1 MGIYQIIVS
10 VKYIDMKAT
19 DVQIGGNH
27 YKDMVMQPIELITAL
42 RCSFIQGCII
52 KYISRYR
59 AKNGVQDI
67 KKCIHY
73 AQLAI
78 QLGDKRRCNDK
89 TLSLNINKFI
99 IKNKLTILQRRII
112 TQTVYNNYEQVIQFC
127 KELLRIEYPEEQ

>member
-1 MGIYQIIVS
+1 MGIYQIIIN

-19 DVQIGGNH
+19 DVQIGGSH
-27 YKDMVMQPIELITAL
+27 YKDMAMQPIELITAL

-52 KYISRYR
+52 KYISRHR
-59 AKNGVQDI
+59 AKNGAQDI

-89 TLSLNINKFI
+89 TLSLSINMFI
-99 IKNKLTILQRRII
+99 IKNKLTVLQRRII
-112 TQTVYNNYEQVIQFC
+112 TQAAYNNYKQVIQLC
-127 KELLRIEYPEEQ
+127 KELLQIEYPEEQ

>member
-1 MGIYQIIVS
+1 MGIYQIIVN

-19 DVQIGGNH
+19 DVQIGGSH
-27 YKDMVMQPIELITAL
+27 YKDMAMQPIELIAAL

-59 AKNGVQDI
+59 AKNGAQDI

-78 QLGDKRRCNDK
+78 QLGDRKLHKDSDYIKEANM
-89 TLSLNINKFI
+89 FI
-99 IKNKLTILQRRII
+99 AKNKLTILQRGII
-112 TQTVYNNYEQVIQFC
+112 LNSLNNKYNIVITLC
-127 KELLRIEYPEEQ
+127 KELLQIEYPEEQ

>member
-1 MGIYQIIVS
+1 MGIYQIIIN

-127 KELLRIEYPEEQ
+127 KELLQIEYPEEQ

>member
-1 MGIYQIIVS
+1 MGIYQIIVN

-127 KELLRIEYPEEQ
+127 KELLQIEYPEEQ

>member
-1 MGIYQIIVS
+1 
-10 VKYIDMKAT
+10 MKAT
-19 DVQIGGNH
+19 DVQIGGSH
-27 YKDMVMQPIELITAL
+27 YKDMAMQPIELITAL

-59 AKNGVQDI
+59 AKNGAQDI

-89 TLSLNINKFI
+89 ALSLNINKFI
-99 IKNKLTILQRRII
+99 IKNKLTILQQRII
-112 TQTVYNNYEQVIQFC
+112 TQTAYNNYEQVIQFC
-127 KELLRIEYPEEQ
+127 KELLQIEYPEEQ

>member
-1 MGIYQIIVS
+1 
-10 VKYIDMKAT
+10 MKAT
-19 DVQIGGNH
+19 DVQIGGSH
-27 YKDMVMQPIELITAL
+27 YKDMAMQPIELITAL

-112 TQTVYNNYEQVIQFC
+112 TQTMSKLFNFAKNYCE
-127 KELLRIEYPEEQ
+127 

>member
-1 MGIYQIIVS
+1 MGIYQIIID

-19 DVQIGGNH
+19 DVQIGGSY
-27 YKDMVMQPIELITAL
+27 YKDMAMQPIELITAL

-52 KYISRYR
+52 KYISRYK

-89 TLSLNINKFI
+89 TLSLSINKFI

-112 TQTVYNNYEQVIQFC
+112 TQAVYNNYEQVIQFC
-127 KELLRIEYPEEQ
+127 KELLQIEYPEEQ